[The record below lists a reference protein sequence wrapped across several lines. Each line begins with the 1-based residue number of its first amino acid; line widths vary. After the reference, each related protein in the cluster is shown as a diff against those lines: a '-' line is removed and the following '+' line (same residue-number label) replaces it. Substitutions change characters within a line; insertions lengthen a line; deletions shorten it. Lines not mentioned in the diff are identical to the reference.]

1 MSFFTDMLERLTDRY
16 RKDPDS
22 NIGKIIKILTDELDL
37 IKETFDRMEEWEDVE
52 KAEGVVLDD
61 IGKDIGQPRGAA
73 TDEIYRILLRSK
85 VARNLSDGTIDTI
98 IRVLSIALNADPKEI
113 RIQELCED
121 PVHPEPAAISL
132 IQIPLRRLNEVGMS
146 PKQFAQIVKKT
157 VAAGIRVASI
167 ELTGTFS
174 FSSQS
179 ATSEY
184 SDTEGFSDINQVIGG
199 YLGAAFADSDDSN
212 LPV

>member
-1 MSFFTDMLERLTDRY
+1 MSFFEDMLNRLTDRY

-22 NIGKIIKILTDELDL
+22 NIGKIIKIITDEFDL
-37 IKETFDRMEEWEDVE
+37 IKETFERIEEWEDIE
-52 KAEGVVLDD
+52 KAEGAVLDD

-85 VARNLSDGTIDTI
+85 MARNLSDGTIDTI
-98 IRVLSIALNADPKEI
+98 IRVLAIALNTDPKEI

-121 PVHPEPAAISL
+121 PVNPEPAAIKI

-146 PKQFAQIVKKT
+146 PKQFVQIVKKT
-157 VAAGIRVASI
+157 VAAGVRVASI

-174 FSSQS
+174 FSSHPTQ
-179 ATSEY
+179 SEY
-184 SDTEGFSDINQVIGG
+184 SDTEGFADINQTSGG
-199 YLGAAFADSDDSN
+199 YLGALFVDSN
-212 LPV
+212 DTDLPI